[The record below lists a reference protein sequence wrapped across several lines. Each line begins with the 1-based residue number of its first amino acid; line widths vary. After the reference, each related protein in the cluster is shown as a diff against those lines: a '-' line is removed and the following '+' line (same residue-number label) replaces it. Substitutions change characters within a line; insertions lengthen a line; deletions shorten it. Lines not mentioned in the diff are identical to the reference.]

1 MTKTAVNDFPR
12 KTLSVTDAVLISIGV
27 VVGAGIFRT
36 PSLVAASATS
46 MSQALA
52 FWLAGGIIS
61 LIGALCYAELATTY
75 PHSGGEYHFMTRAFG
90 PLPGF
95 LFAWAR
101 ITVIQT
107 GSLAMLA
114 FIIGDYLSEIAPL
127 GAYASPLYAV
137 LTVVL
142 LTAVNVAGIR
152 HGTGIQLLLMTAL
165 VSGLLLVAAVGLSLG
180 APSPEAVKP
189 APLSGSSWAQIGQG
203 MIFVLLTYGGWNEAA
218 YLSAEVR
225 DTRRNMVKVLLGS
238 IAVITGIYLV
248 INFAM
253 LQSLGLGGVAQ
264 SKAVA
269 TDLLRMGLGETGAR
283 IISLLIAVAVLS
295 TMNAT
300 IITGARTSYALGK
313 DFPIFGLLGRWHVA
327 SGTPVN
333 ALLAQGAIAL
343 LLIALG
349 TDSRGGFE
357 TMVEYTSP
365 VFWFFV
371 LLVGCSLFVL
381 RRRDPLAPRPFR
393 VPLYPL
399 TPLLFCAISGYML
412 HSSLTYAGRGTFVG
426 VAVLLAGLPVL
437 FLASPSSRPRGGEN
451 QE

>member
-1 MTKTAVNDFPR
+1 MATVNDLPQA
-12 KTLSVTDAVLISIGV
+12 TLSVTDAMVIIIGV

-36 PSLVAASATS
+36 PSLVAANSSSTS
-46 MSQALA
+46 EALL
-52 FWLAGGIIS
+52 FWLFGGVVS
-61 LIGALCYAELATTY
+61 LIGALCYAELATAY

-107 GSLAMLA
+107 GSIAMLA
-114 FIIGDYLSEIAPL
+114 FIIGDYLSELIPL
-127 GAYASPLYAV
+127 GTFSSSFYAA

-142 LTAVNVAGIR
+142 LTFVNIAGIR
-152 HGTGIQLLLMTAL
+152 QGKWVQQILMTAL
-165 VSGLLLVAAVGLSLG
+165 VLGLLLVVTVGLSLG
-180 APSPEAVKP
+180 AVPAGPAV
-189 APLSGSSWAQIGQG
+189 ATTTQVCRFSHIGQG

-225 DTRRNMVKVLLGS
+225 DGRRNMVKVLLGS
-238 IAVITGIYLV
+238 IAAITAIYLV
-248 INFAM
+248 VNFVL
-253 LQSLGLGGVAQ
+253 LQGLGLGGVAQ

-269 TDLLRMGLGETGAR
+269 ADLMRLRLGENGAR

-300 IITGARTSYALGK
+300 IITGARTSYALGR
-313 DFPIFGLLGRWHVA
+313 DFPLLGVLGHWRVG
-327 SGTPVN
+327 SGTPTN
-333 ALLAQGAIAL
+333 ALFAQGAIAL
-343 LLIALG
+343 LLVVLG
-349 TDSRGGFE
+349 TGSRGGFE

-381 RRRDPLAPRPFR
+381 RRRYPAAPRPFQ

-399 TPLLFCAISGYML
+399 TPLLFCAACGYML
-412 HSSLTYAGRGTFVG
+412 YSSLTYVGRGTFFG
-426 VAVLLAGLPVL
+426 LAVLMAGLPL
-437 FLASPSSRPRGGEN
+437 LWLASPPSISRCGQWRNKG
-451 QE
+451 